1 MNPTA
6 SQPTLAHSR
15 LYDLAAAS
23 PLILLYGLASFGTAI
38 LIARQWPDAHDAAA
52 LAIIVTEAASVP
64 FFGLQIA
71 LCFIRHL
78 PVMKSEGLAP
88 RATALLASN
97 FNLALLFLPRVTL
110 HGPWL
115 FVSSTMTIGGTICA
129 IAVLAYLGR
138 SFSILPE
145 ARKLVANGPYR
156 IIRHPLYL
164 AEMISTLGIMLGFR
178 QPWSALVA
186 IVSIAIQLRRMGLEE
201 DVLRRAFPEYAEY
214 AQSTERLLPGIY

>member
-1 MNPTA
+1 LSPTA
-6 SQPTLAHSR
+6 SKPILAHSR
-15 LYDLAAAS
+15 LSDLAAAS

-38 LIARQWPDAHDAAA
+38 LIARQWPEAHDAVA
-52 LAIIVTEAASVP
+52 LAIIVTEAVSVP

-71 LCFIRHL
+71 LCFVRHL

-88 RATALLASN
+88 RVTALLASN

-110 HGPWL
+110 HGSWL
-115 FVSSTMTIGGTICA
+115 FVSSITTIGGTVCA

-156 IIRHPLYL
+156 IVRHPLYL
-164 AEMISTLGIMLGFR
+164 AEMIATLGIMLGFR
-178 QPWSALVA
+178 QPWAVLIA
-186 IVSIAIQLRRMGLEE
+186 IVSIALQLRRMGLEE
-201 DVLRRAFPEYAEY
+201 DVLRRSFPEYAEY
-214 AQSTERLLPGIY
+214 ARSTAKLLPGIY